1 MAICVALWMA
11 GCSGSDTSDAT
22 TTVSDDTLAQI
33 NDFSYLGAF
42 RIASNDFGVSN
53 TNYAI
58 GALAYNP
65 ERNSIFIAGHDH
77 HRAIAEFSIPDLV
90 ISDDLQALEVVESPL
105 QEFVY
110 LLESS
115 PNGNPEGLNR
125 ITGMLYIDGQL
136 IINVENWYDAGG
148 TNRDT
153 TLIIRTAN
161 NLLTS
166 AVNGY
171 FELDGAAQAAGYMAP
186 IPEQLR
192 EDFGGAYLTG
202 WSSVYSIISR
212 YSVGPSLFIFDP
224 ADMLDMPHGSQ
235 GPVATID
242 YMNFAYSGGHY
253 LAPDALQTQEGT
265 ASALWNFL
273 SNAVYGFI
281 IPGTRTFAVFG
292 SSGGVHSGIGYK
304 ITQDNGNLCGGYCA
318 YNADDYY
325 NYYWL
330 FDVQEIIDAVE
341 PYDIQPYAYGAWS
354 VPFDDNGAHHII
366 GGTFDDGNG
375 ILYLS
380 LSGAGQVGAYDRP
393 PLIVAY
399 GIAQ

>member
-1 MAICVALWMA
+1 MVICAALWMA
-11 GCSGSDTSDAT
+11 GCNGSDTGDDT
-22 TTVSDDTLAQI
+22 TTVPDDTLAQI
-33 NDFSYLGAF
+33 DDFTYLGAF
-42 RIASNDFGVSN
+42 RVASDDFGVSN

-58 GALAYNP
+58 GTLAYNP
-65 ERNSIFIAGHDH
+65 DRDSIFIAGHDH
-77 HRAIAEFSIPDLV
+77 HRAIAEFSIPNLV
-90 ISDDLQALEVVESPL
+90 ISDDLQALEIVESPL

-125 ITGMLYIDGQL
+125 ITGLLYMDGQL

-148 TNRDT
+148 ANRDT
-153 TLIIRTAN
+153 TLIVRTAN
-161 NLLTS
+161 NLSTS
-166 AVNGY
+166 EVNGY
-171 FELDGAAQAAGYMAP
+171 FELEGAAQAAGYMVQ
-186 IPEQLR
+186 IPEQWR
-192 EDFGGAYLTG
+192 ESFGGSYLTG

-212 YSVGPSLFIFDP
+212 YSVGPSLFVFDP
-224 ADMLDMPHGSQ
+224 TVMLNVSYGSQ
-235 GPVATID
+235 GPVATTE
-242 YMNFAYSGGHY
+242 YMNFAYGGGHY
-253 LAPDALQTQEGT
+253 LAPDALQTQEGS

-281 IPGTRTFAVFG
+281 IPDTRTFAVFG

-330 FDVQEIIDAVE
+330 FDIQEIVDAVE

-354 VPFDDNGAHHII
+354 VPFDDNGVHRII

-399 GIAQ
+399 RISQ